1 MNYTIIQKYLQSSI
15 VLLPLPFII
24 WLLRLQ
30 HKKIRKSLYIL
41 YYCIFIVFYMLEQ
54 SLQKTLSL
62 AWAKNPHNYIKT
74 HVIEWDKR
82 WLCNGP

>member
-74 HVIEWDKR
+74 HVI
-82 WLCNGP
+82 